1 MAKKLTTIG
10 LAIFL
15 VATLTMGCAVL
26 KSLRSEMA
34 PVDKAVK
41 IGAELMDQYTLIH
54 KNAEEVYATAD
65 EETKAFLEDEIFE
78 DLNTTKALIKNYNS
92 VVHQWKKGELSIDP
106 SDSLY
111 ELQQRIND
119 SLTSALL
126 LINQLA
132 D

>member
-1 MAKKLTTIG
+1 MNKKLTTIG
-10 LAIFL
+10 LAAFL
-15 VATLTMGCAVL
+15 ITTLVVGCAVF

-41 IGAELMDQYTLIH
+41 VGAELMDQYTLVH
-54 KNAEEVYATAD
+54 KNAEDVYATAD
-65 EETKAFLEDEIFE
+65 EETKAFLENEVFE

-92 VVHQWKKGELSIDP
+92 VVYQWKKGELNIDP
-106 SDSLY
+106 SKSLY
-111 ELQQRIND
+111 DLQQQIND

-126 LINQLA
+126 MINQLA